1 MKKVNNQ
8 LNEKIKSKLSI
19 LIESKLNEAIDPK
32 AASRLISMYSD
43 DFIKMFGDD
52 VLIAAEKN
60 FGDDVLLTLDRLL
73 SDPKLSQVASGGGRA
88 LIGQNGTLIRASTIK
103 DLFKKVNQGLITRE
117 QVVSLIPTLTLKNGM
132 KVSRLLTPNV
142 GQRVVNNLKLGGKV
156 GAPLSI
162 MFKGVKGANYWKFW
176 KYFKSLDPNETK
188 TVLLYLGPGIGNGT
202 RIMKILRN
210 HKLYESPLY
219 LAAYLGGQYARKWIM
234 WSGILSGA
242 KLLAKW
248 WDERDKPRMEKN
260 EFIKFCKD
268 AWETKTSASV
278 KWLMPGVLFE
288 QHVIAPFILGNWENT
303 GEFDFEKKLE
313 NLVDK
318 ANAGMDSAAVAM
330 RNQYKKRELQ
340 LKQEKI
346 KRDSLNTISQ
356 QDSVINANN
365 PDNRQT
371 VEDPFN

>member
-19 LIESKLNEAIDPK
+19 LVESKLNEAIDPK

-156 GAPLSI
+156 GAPL
-162 MFKGVKGANYWKFW
+162 
-176 KYFKSLDPNETK
+176 
-188 TVLLYLGPGIGNGT
+188 
-202 RIMKILRN
+202 
-210 HKLYESPLY
+210 
-219 LAAYLGGQYARKWIM
+219 
-234 WSGILSGA
+234 
-242 KLLAKW
+242 
-248 WDERDKPRMEKN
+248 
-260 EFIKFCKD
+260 
-268 AWETKTSASV
+268 
-278 KWLMPGVLFE
+278 
-288 QHVIAPFILGNWENT
+288 
-303 GEFDFEKKLE
+303 
-313 NLVDK
+313 
-318 ANAGMDSAAVAM
+318 
-330 RNQYKKRELQ
+330 
-340 LKQEKI
+340 
-346 KRDSLNTISQ
+346 
-356 QDSVINANN
+356 
-365 PDNRQT
+365 
-371 VEDPFN
+371 